1 MHRPDSHESESLQNP
16 SFWKYLSMAQLS
28 DTTTE
33 YPALLDGDE
42 GAYGVVF
49 PDLPGIAA
57 MGRTIDEALAS
68 AAEALRDYA
77 LEIERDGEDLTLPSA
92 AHTLRIPGGN
102 QLVFIPLAPTPAQ
115 T

>member
-1 MHRPDSHESESLQNP
+1 M
-16 SFWKYLSMAQLS
+16 
-28 DTTTE
+28 TE

-57 MGRTIDEALAS
+57 MGTTIDEALRH
-68 AAEALRDYA
+68 AADALRDYA
-77 LEIERDGEDLTLPSA
+77 LETERDGDDLTPPSP
-92 AHTLRIPGGN
+92 AHSLRIPADSR
-102 QLVFIPLAPTPAQ
+102 LVYIPLASAPAQ

>member
-1 MHRPDSHESESLQNP
+1 MTQ
-16 SFWKYLSMAQLS
+16 
-28 DTTTE
+28 
-33 YPALLDGDE
+33 YPALLDGGE
-42 GAYGVVF
+42 GAYGVAF

-57 MGRTIDEALAS
+57 MGRTVDEALAN

-77 LEIERDGEDLTLPSA
+77 LETERDGDDLIPPSA
-92 AHTLRIPGGN
+92 AHTLRIPSGN